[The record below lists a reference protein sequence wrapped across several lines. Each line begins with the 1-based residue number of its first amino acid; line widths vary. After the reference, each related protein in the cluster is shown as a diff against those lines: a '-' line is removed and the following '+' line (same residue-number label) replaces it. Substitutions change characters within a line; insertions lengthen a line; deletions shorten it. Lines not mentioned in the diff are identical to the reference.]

1 MAGETLNNFV
11 EDAKKINDQVILKK
25 IDEIKEV
32 KNSIEKAR
40 EKACEELKKISNNK
54 PDFTPDSESWKKIG
68 EIFQNFFQEEN
79 ITSKLCQIKEEL
91 QAHKDPKSD
100 NSNEL
105 ELCRKII
112 EYLDS
117 LIKKCSKEFESVR
130 LLAKNQ
136 DGYDWPRIKKFIG
149 F

>member
-54 PDFTPDSESWKKIG
+54 PDFTPDSESWEKIG
-68 EIFQNFFQEEN
+68 AIFQKFFQEEN
-79 ITSKLCQIKEEL
+79 ITSKLCKIKEEL
-91 QAHKDPKSD
+91 QAHKDTGSA
-100 NSNEL
+100 NSHK
-105 ELCRKII
+105 LCMEII

-117 LIKKCSKEFESVR
+117 LIKKCNYEFESVR
-130 LLAKNQ
+130 IMGKNLN
-136 DGYDWPRIKKFIG
+136 GYEWPRVKKMMG